1 MPKCVGIWDLIQ
13 MNPER
18 KLYGPDSHLTLFL
31 SPSYAVINQ
40 QWVIYSLARF
50 FA

>member
-13 MNPER
+13 VNQKR
-18 KLYGPDSHLTLFL
+18 KLYGPDSHLILFL
-31 SPSYAVINQ
+31 SPVHAGINH
-40 QWVIYSLARF
+40 QWVIYFLARF